1 MIVPFNDLNKHHSF
15 LEKEIEEA
23 ISRVIENSWFVRG
36 PEVEDFESAFSKLI
50 GVENTISCA
59 NGTDALYISMKA
71 LNIKPGDEVIVPAHS
86 WISTS
91 ETVTQAGG
99 KVIFCDTS
107 YEDFLINTDL
117 IENLITPNTVGIIP
131 VHLFG
136 QPANMEKIMAI
147 AKTNNLWVIEDCA
160 QAHLAEFKG
169 KKVGTFGDAATFSFY
184 PGKNLGAMGDAG
196 AIVTNQSKLA
206 ENMTSFARHGGLKKG
221 IHKIEG
227 INSRMDGIQAAILN
241 VKLPYLKEWT
251 RKREEVAN
259 YYSDSLD
266 DLSEI
271 VVPKAYDDVKHV
283 WHLYVI
289 QNKSR
294 DLLANFLKK
303 NNVETA
309 INYPICLP
317 LLPAYSRFNFC
328 KDDFPIA
335 SNHQSN
341 ILSLPI
347 FPEITKEQVD
357 HVCKLI
363 KDFSYN
369 QT

>member
-1 MIVPFNDLNKHHSF
+1 MTKEIIDAIASGDNLDAETQFKNAISSKVGAA
-15 LEKEIEEA
+15 LEK
-23 ISRVIENSWFVRG
+23 
-36 PEVEDFESAFSKLI
+36 
-50 GVENTISCA
+50 
-59 NGTDALYISMKA
+59 
-71 LNIKPGDEVIVPAHS
+71 
-86 WISTS
+86 
-91 ETVTQAGG
+91 
-99 KVIFCDTS
+99 
-107 YEDFLINTDL
+107 
-117 IENLITPNTVGIIP
+117 
-131 VHLFG
+131 
-136 QPANMEKIMAI
+136 
-147 AKTNNLWVIEDCA
+147 
-160 QAHLAEFKG
+160 
-169 KKVGTFGDAATFSFY
+169 
-184 PGKNLGAMGDAG
+184 
-196 AIVTNQSKLA
+196 
-206 ENMTSFARHGGLKKG
+206 
-221 IHKIEG
+221 
-227 INSRMDGIQAAILN
+227 
-241 VKLPYLKEWT
+241 
-251 RKREEVAN
+251 KREEVAN